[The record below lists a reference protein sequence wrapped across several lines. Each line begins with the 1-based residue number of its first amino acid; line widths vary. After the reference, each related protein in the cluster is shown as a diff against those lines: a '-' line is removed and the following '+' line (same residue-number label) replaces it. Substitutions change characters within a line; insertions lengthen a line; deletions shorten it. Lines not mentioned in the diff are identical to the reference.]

1 MSGKS
6 ILLDRISFLLPQ
18 LLYYEVHLVSSGPV
32 RVCVSQKKTRW
43 MHVNKN
49 YGGLIPSSR
58 VWASRVKKSLWNTAP
73 FHRGERFD

>member
-32 RVCVSQKKTRW
+32 RVCVSQKKDARQQKLW
-43 MHVNKN
+43 
-49 YGGLIPSSR
+49 
-58 VWASRVKKSLWNTAP
+58 WADSIIKSV
-73 FHRGERFD
+73 GE